1 MDKKGNAWR
10 WVILVILMVVI
21 GVVGFLIG
29 QKLSLSKYQAEKEL
43 NYKLNLSDLEGL
55 GTIEGPIYVSG
66 HKIPD
71 SDTVGSAIAYAALL
85 QKLGY
90 DAVPVVLGEI
100 NNETKYVLET
110 GGIDTPKLLD
120 DASGCNMVLVDHS
133 EYDQSAEG
141 LQDAKILA
149 IIDHHGDGSVTTGN
163 QLIYDARPI
172 GSTATIIWMRYRNYG
187 VEIDPK
193 VAYVMAGSIL
203 SDTSNLK
210 NGATFADREALKD
223 LAQLAGIKDLDS
235 FYREMYQASISYA
248 GMTDEEIFFSDIK
261 EYESGN
267 TKFAIGC
274 VNAYDEDIAKDLADR
289 MKKVLTTSD
298 QLNGVDMAFAQI
310 SIYHDDISL
319 NYLVPSNEAAKE
331 VLGTAFGDSAEYN
344 AVYDGTSYRLEP
356 GMSRRKVLA
365 PTITDVLKS
374 YPKE

>member
-1 MDKKGNAWR
+1 MDPH
-10 WVILVILMVVI
+10 V
-21 GVVGFLIG
+21 
-29 QKLSLSKYQAEKEL
+29 
-43 NYKLNLSDLEGL
+43 
-55 GTIEGPIYVSG
+55 
-66 HKIPD
+66 
-71 SDTVGSAIAYAALL
+71 AYA
-85 QKLGY
+85 
-90 DAVPVVLGEI
+90 
-100 NNETKYVLET
+100 
-110 GGIDTPKLLD
+110 
-120 DASGCNMVLVDHS
+120 MV
-133 EYDQSAEG
+133 
-141 LQDAKILA
+141 
-149 IIDHHGDGSVTTGN
+149 
-163 QLIYDARPI
+163 
-172 GSTATIIWMRYRNYG
+172 
-187 VEIDPK
+187 
-193 VAYVMAGSIL
+193 GSIL

-365 PTITDVLKS
+365 PAITDILKS